1 MAGVIDFYIIIG
13 KTLSSHMKQLSE
25 NINSEKHR
33 IYYFDQTSKMIVNLG
48 DKKGVSNYES
58 SSKLADIQNSL
69 LMSIVYTTEKD
80 ISHSKKNKN
89 ILDLLY
95 KVFFYGIFMFNT
107 CYV

>member
-1 MAGVIDFYIIIG
+1 MAGVIAFFILIG
-13 KTLSSHMKQLSE
+13 KELSPHMKQLSE
-25 NINSEKHR
+25 NINSTKHK
-33 IYYFDQTSKMIVNLG
+33 IHYFDQTSKMIVDLG

-95 KVFFYGIFMFNT
+95 KVFFCGIFMFNT